1 MLGSWLK
8 LHNTFEEEPGEDLTH
23 IGVLILSGNVKW
35 LISFAAATNEKL
47 PLNSINIA
55 TTLAREKLAVADFLF
70 GMEVLGGIVSNET
83 LFTLASDCVL
93 AGNLLGLKALEEHGF
108 KVTAAQQHTAISQ
121 KLLIVTGVGSQ
132 TPNYLEQQYGYL
144 SEWVKLISGGRGWRN
159 EEEREYAYS
168 VLREAEQKRNK
179 STK

>member
-1 MLGSWLK
+1 MLDSWLK

-93 AGNLLGLKALEEHGF
+93 AGNLLGLKQLEQSGF
-108 KVTAAQQHTAISQ
+108 VVGEAQKHTAINC
-121 KLLIVTGVGSQ
+121 KLYTTSR
-132 TPNYLEQQYGYL
+132 PNLLEQRYPGYL
-144 SEWVKLISGGRGWRN
+144 AEWIEILTRRGVWRN

-168 VLREAEQKRNK
+168 ILREAKQKRNK
-179 STK
+179 SAE

>member
-1 MLGSWLK
+1 MLDSWLK

-93 AGNLLGLKALEEHGF
+93 AGNLLGLKQLEQSGF
-108 KVTAAQQHTAISQ
+108 VVGEAQKHTAINC
-121 KLLIVTGVGSQ
+121 KLYTTSR
-132 TPNYLEQQYGYL
+132 PNLLEQRYPGYL
-144 SEWVKLISGGRGWRN
+144 AEWIEILTRRGVWRN

-168 VLREAEQKRNK
+168 ILREAKQKRNK

>member
-93 AGNLLGLKALEEHGF
+93 AGNLLGLKQLEQSGF
-108 KVTAAQQHTAISQ
+108 VVGEAQKHTAINC
-121 KLLIVTGVGSQ
+121 KLYTTSR
-132 TPNYLEQQYGYL
+132 PNLLEQRYPGYL
-144 SEWVKLISGGRGWRN
+144 AEWIEILTRRGVWRN

-168 VLREAEQKRNK
+168 ILREAKQKRNK
-179 STK
+179 SAE